1 MTNEYKVIFRT
12 HGCPCGYLG
21 DPKRTCKCSPLLV
34 HKYRGRISGPLVD
47 RIDIH
52 VEVPAVAYR
61 RLRSAEPGASSAEI
75 RQQVITARLRQKHRF
90 GSNSTATNARMT
102 SRSIREHCP
111 LDEGCESLLKQAM
124 HELGLSA
131 RAHDKLLKLSRTIAD
146 LAEAENIRPEH
157 LSEAIQYRLLD
168 RAV

>member
-1 MTNEYKVIFRT
+1 
-12 HGCPCGYLG
+12 GYLG
-21 DPKRTCKCSPLLV
+21 DPKRTCKCSPFQV
-34 HKYRGRISGPLVD
+34 RKYRGRISGPLVD

-61 RLRSAEPGASSAEI
+61 KLRSTRPGTSSADI
-75 RQQVITARLRQKHRF
+75 RQQVISARQRQKHRF
-90 GSNSTATNARMT
+90 GPDSTLTNARMT
-102 SRSIREHCP
+102 SRAIRKHCP
-111 LDEGCESLLKQAM
+111 LDDSCESLLKQAM

-146 LAEAENIRPEH
+146 LADSDAIKPEH

-168 RAV
+168 RTL

>member
-1 MTNEYKVIFRT
+1 MTNEYKVILRT

-21 DPKRTCKCSPLLV
+21 DPKRTCRCSPLQV
-34 HKYRGRISGPLVD
+34 QKYRNRISGPLVD

-61 RLRSAEPGASSAEI
+61 KLRSREPGVSSGDI
-75 RQQVITARLRQKHRF
+75 RQQVIAAHKRQKQRF
-90 GSNSTATNARMT
+90 GSDSTATNARMR
-102 SRSIREHCP
+102 SRAIRKHCP
-111 LDEGCESLLKQAM
+111 LDDACESLLKQAM

-146 LAEAENIRPEH
+146 LAEAESIKPEH

-168 RAV
+168 RNV